1 MRNSLTFQEALQSDV
16 LATGLDDIAD
26 RHELLRRAHHRSA
39 GFGLDAAQTP
49 DYHPLS
55 RRALGERVDCSRALY
70 RHALPVME
78 SLYRQVAGT
87 DSMVLLSDSSGV
99 ILHSVGDGSGNGFAA
114 RARDVALAPG
124 VSWSEASK
132 GTNAI
137 GTALAEGR
145 PAIIH
150 GDEHFLHANRQLT
163 CSCTPIAGPT
173 GAWLGALDVS
183 GDPRGFQP
191 HTMALVRMSAQTIE
205 NQLFAAQFADA
216 LVVRFHA
223 RSELVGTLFEGM
235 AAFSSDGTFLAANRS
250 GWFQL
255 GMSAD
260 TLAGAAFSEV
270 FALPMPPTGTA
281 DTLLRELA
289 LPSGVRIYA
298 RLSHRPETVKPVSQ
312 TQTAVPPASALAR
325 LDTGDARMA
334 AVLQRVARL
343 RGRDIPLLILGPTG
357 SGKEWLAR
365 AVHADSPRAAGPFV
379 AVNCAAIPETL
390 IEAELFGYEEG
401 AFTGA
406 RRRGHAGKIA
416 QAHGGTLFLDE
427 IGDMPL
433 AQQVRLVR
441 VLQDRAVTA
450 LGGAHS
456 TPVDIRIVCATHRDL
471 RAQMA
476 DGTFREDLYYRVHG
490 LAVTLPAL
498 VERSDFD
505 ELVSRILDAEC
516 GYGPQR
522 VSASAMARLRRHAWP
537 GNLRE
542 LSSVLRTA
550 ALMAEGEARIDIDHL
565 PEELCGPEAH
575 DVAARANAQAPG
587 SGGMREWEAARIR
600 DTLARHGGNISA
612 AAREL
617 GVSRNTIYR
626 RQRQRRTT

>member
-1 MRNSLTFQEALQSDV
+1 MRNALTFQDALQADV
-16 LATGLDDIAD
+16 LAAGHDDVAD
-26 RHELLRRAHHRSA
+26 RSELLRRAHGRSA
-39 GFGLDAAQTP
+39 GFGLDAAQVP

-55 RRALGERVDCSRALY
+55 RRALGERVDDNRALY
-70 RHALPVME
+70 RLALPVMAD
-78 SLYRQVAGT
+78 LYRQVAGT
-87 DSMVLLSDSSGV
+87 DSLVLLSDSGGV
-99 ILHSVGDGSGNGFAA
+99 ILHSVGDADGGGFAA

-145 PAIIH
+145 SAIIH
-150 GDEHFLHANRQLT
+150 GDEHFLHAHRQLT
-163 CSCTPIAGPT
+163 CSCTPIASPT
-173 GAWLGALDVS
+173 GDWLGALDVS
-183 GDPRGFQP
+183 GDPRSFHP

-216 LVVRFHA
+216 LLVRFHG
-223 RSELVGTLFEGM
+223 RPELVGTLFEGM
-235 AAFSSDGTFLAANRS
+235 AAFASDGTFLAANRS

-260 TLAGAAFSEV
+260 VLAGATFTEL
-270 FALPMPPTGTA
+270 FGLPMPPSGTA
-281 DTLLRELA
+281 DTLLRDLA

-298 RLSHRPETVKPVSQ
+298 RLSHRAEAAAPLRVPQ
-312 TQTAVPPASALAR
+312 PAVQPSSALAR
-325 LDTGDARMA
+325 LDTGDACMA

-343 RGRDIPLLILGPTG
+343 RGRDIPLLILGRTG

-365 AVHADSPRAAGPFV
+365 AVHADSPRASGPFV

-441 VLQDRAVTA
+441 VLQERAVTA
-450 LGGAHS
+450 LGGTHS
-456 TPVDIRIVCATHRDL
+456 TAVDIRIICATHRDL

-476 DGTFREDLYYRVHG
+476 DGTFREDLYYRIHG
-490 LAVTLPAL
+490 LAVTLPPLAG
-498 VERSDFD
+498 RSDFD
-505 ELVSRILDAEC
+505 ALVLRILQDEC
-516 GYGPQR
+516 EHGPQAI
-522 VSASAMARLRRHAWP
+522 SAPALALLRRHAWP

-542 LSSVLRTA
+542 LASVLRTA
-550 ALMAEGEARIDIDHL
+550 ALMAEGEVRIGVEHL
-565 PEELCGPEAH
+565 PDDFAVQAAMQPAPADRATGDAEA
-575 DVAARANAQAPG
+575 VAG
-587 SGGMREWEAARIR
+587 CMRDWEAARIR
-600 DTLARHGGNISA
+600 EALARHGGNVSA

-626 RQRQRRTT
+626 RR

>member
-1 MRNSLTFQEALQSDV
+1 MRNTLTHQETLQPGAL
-16 LATGLDDIAD
+16 AAGLDDAVE
-26 RHELLRRAHHRSA
+26 RHGLLQRAHERSTA
-39 GFGLDAAQTP
+39 FGLDAQQSP
-49 DYHPLS
+49 DFHPLGS
-55 RRALGERVDCSRALY
+55 RALGELVDGNRALY

-78 SLYRQVAGT
+78 NLYRQVSGT
-87 DSMVLLSDSSGV
+87 DSLVLLSDCSGV
-99 ILHSVGDGSGNGFAA
+99 ILHSLGDANGAGFAA

-145 PAIIH
+145 SALIH
-150 GDEHFLHANRQLT
+150 GDEHYLHANRQLT
-163 CSCTPIAGPT
+163 CSCTPIAAPN

-183 GDPRGFQP
+183 GDQRGFHQ

-205 NQLFAAQFADA
+205 NQLFANQFPDA
-216 LVVRFHA
+216 LLVRFHA
-223 RSELVGTLFEGM
+223 RPELVGTLFEGM
-235 AAFSSDGTFLAANRS
+235 AAFASDGGFLAANRS

-260 TLAGAAFSEV
+260 AMAGATFTEV
-270 FALPMPPTGTA
+270 FAEPMPPTGTA
-281 DTLLRELA
+281 DTLLRELVM
-289 LPSGVRIYA
+289 PSGVRVYA
-298 RLSHRPETVKPVSQ
+298 RLSHRP
-312 TQTAVPPASALAR
+312 TAGTPQRAARAAVTESSSALAR

-343 RGRDIPLLILGPTG
+343 RGRDIPLLILGRTG

-365 AVHADSPRAAGPFV
+365 AVHADSPRANGPFV
-379 AVNCAAIPETL
+379 AVNCAAIPESL

-406 RRRGHAGKIA
+406 RRRGHAGKVA

-441 VLQDRAVTA
+441 VLQERTVTA
-450 LGGAHS
+450 LGGTQA
-456 TPVDIRIVCATHRDL
+456 TPVDLRIVCATHRDL
-471 RAQMA
+471 RAQVA
-476 DGTFREDLYYRVHG
+476 GGTFREDLFYRIHG
-490 LAVTLPAL
+490 LTVTLPTLA
-498 VERSDFD
+498 ERSDFD
-505 ELVSRILDAEC
+505 VLVLRILAHEC
-516 GYGPQR
+516 ADGPQQ
-522 VSASAMARLRRHAWP
+522 VNASAMALLRRHTWP

-542 LSSVLRTA
+542 LASVLRIA
-550 ALMAEGEARIDIDHL
+550 ALMAEGEDCIDVAHL
-565 PEELCGPEAH
+565 PDELAAPDTAPTPPDLRAEPQAASGP
-575 DVAARANAQAPG
+575 
-587 SGGMREWEAARIR
+587 MREWETAHIHG
-600 DTLARHGGNISA
+600 TLARYGGNVSA

-626 RQRQRRTT
+626 RLRQR